1 MARREQ
7 TSVPNPVIIPRPS
20 RDWDHSYMNNLVR
33 ALQQAFDTT
42 SNPSLLKGGELY
54 LNNLP
59 TLGAGLRE
67 GYVFADSGV
76 LKIVRAND
84 VFADTF
90 PITVSVGTVSVS
102 T

>member
-7 TSVPNPVIIPRPS
+7 TSVPSQVTIPRPTK
-20 RDWDHSYMNNLVR
+20 DYDVTYMNHLVR
-33 ALQQAFDTT
+33 ELRQAFD
-42 SNPSLLKGGELY
+42 SANDPSLLKGGELY
-54 LNNLP
+54 LDNLP
-59 TLGAGLRE
+59 TLGAGLRV

-76 LKIVRAND
+76 LKIVREND